1 MPQVFMILSPKICE
15 KYSKETIYTLM
26 NIFGQTLIKIVEEV
40 FGIEDKHDVAFT
52 AIPALHTINEA
63 LVQIEVKYTVGE
75 DEYGMGKPFDPSK
88 EQKEALAT
96 KIKEAIAKYML
107 EFCSV
112 SVWVRPQRESLFK
125 GI

>member
-1 MPQVFMILSPKICE
+1 MPQVLMIVGSEICE
-15 KYSKETIYTLM
+15 KYSKETVYTLM

-52 AIPALHTINEA
+52 AISALHTINEA
-63 LVQIEVKYTVGE
+63 PVQIEIKYTVGE
-75 DEYGMGKPFDPSK
+75 DEYGMGKPFDPPK
-88 EQKEALAT
+88 EQREALAT
-96 KIKEAIAKYML
+96 KIKEAMAKHIPA
-107 EFCSV
+107 FSSV

>member
-1 MPQVFMILSPKICE
+1 MPQVFMILSPEICE
-15 KYSKETIYTLM
+15 KHSKETIYTLM

-40 FGIEDKHDVAFT
+40 FEIEGKHDVAFT

-63 LVQIEVKYTVGE
+63 PIQIEIKYTVGE

-88 EQKEALAT
+88 GQREALAT
-96 KIKEAIAKYML
+96 KIKEAMAKHML
-107 EFCSV
+107 EFRSV
-112 SVWVRPQRESLFK
+112 SVWVRPQRESVFK